1 MANEHMISLHD
12 CQKII
17 LSSYATPIH
26 YAWTLM
32 GIPIGAIIPVVLWT
46 WCIKVPV
53 TCISTIAILVVVPI
67 LNMFL
72 YFQHMIITLSF
83 PSSVYFYSAFNICK
97 TNYSYLV
104 LHIDSLIQREHI
116 FTSMVLGSTL
126 CFSILYTYID
136 YRNQQIFIQG
146 NAAIQETIDHNVR
159 LFTKARSSSRIR
171 SLSRSLSRNRLRFR

>member
-1 MANEHMISLHD
+1 MANEHIISLHD

-32 GIPIGAIIPVVLWT
+32 GIPIGAILPVVLWT
-46 WCIKVPV
+46 WCIKVPIL
-53 TCISTIAILVVVPI
+53 CISTIAILVVVPI
-67 LNMFL
+67 LNIFL
-72 YFQHMIITLSF
+72 YFQHMVFTLSF
-83 PSSVYFYSAFNICK
+83 PSSVYVYSAFSICK
-97 TNYSYLV
+97 NTYVYLV
-104 LHIDSLIQREHI
+104 LHIDSLVQREHV
-116 FTSMVLGSTL
+116 FTTMVLGSTL

-136 YRNQQIFIQG
+136 YRNRQIFIQG

-159 LFTKARSSSRIR
+159 LFTKTR